1 MELMQ
6 LEMFV
11 ALVEERSVRKA
22 AERVFRTQPAISI
35 SFKKLE
41 NEIGTALLEGP
52 RRGGR
57 KLTCAGEALYQCAL
71 QILGLRN
78 EMLLRLKTYPPPTK
92 VRPCVSGDRRESND
106 TTEIHHRDLSPI
118 LNAPSSQDI

>member
-11 ALVEERSVRKA
+11 AVVEERSVRKA

-35 SFKKLE
+35 SMGKLA
-41 NEIGTALLEGP
+41 NEIGTPLLEGP

-57 KLTCAGEALYQCAL
+57 ELTEAGEVLYGYAL
-71 QILGLRN
+71 QILALRDEAVSRVN
-78 EMLLRLKTYPPPTK
+78 AHPIPPM
-92 VRPCVSGDRRESND
+92 
-106 TTEIHHRDLSPI
+106 
-118 LNAPSSQDI
+118 